1 MKIEKANTVKNN
13 AVDIT
18 RSPVIQPK
26 IRYTLD
32 DIRKKI
38 EYLDMSIQKFQA
50 TKAELQTLYNQS
62 DAKIKE

>member
-1 MKIEKANTVKNN
+1 MKIEKANTVNNN

-26 IRYTLD
+26 IRYTLE

-38 EYLDMSIQKFQA
+38 EYLDMSIQKFQE
-50 TKAELQTLYNQS
+50 TKAELQALYNQS